1 MIALLFFYVK
11 AITKGFFS
19 DFPDPVKVA
28 AESIVNAR
36 YVNAAYIE
44 KHIDTLMNSSAVLR
58 SMVE

>member
-36 YVNAAYIE
+36 YVNASYMYIE
-44 KHIDTLMNSSAVLR
+44 KHNYWTYMYL
-58 SMVE
+58 